1 MLDELL
7 KLEMDGYIRSQ
18 KHNTLPLTIY
28 NYSAKTQYESYW
40 TDLTSRCRALVTDS
54 SGKIVCN
61 PLPKFHNWQENKGKY
76 SCNFKK
82 SFKVYDKLDG
92 SYIQVFLY
100 DGQLIVTSRG
110 SFHSDQAVA
119 ANKLVKQMDYDWQE
133 GLTYIFELVG
143 PSNQIVLQYPQD
155 ELILLAV
162 RDCNGDLDIAD
173 FPFKKTEMI
182 ELNLSKYKDFKKL
195 KHLSDKEGYVILFE
209 DGNRVKFKFSEYVE
223 RHRWVTGIT
232 SYVIWESLR
241 DGKFD
246 ELLEAIPDEVY
257 DWVKE
262 VAKELK
268 YQYFKVTRTVVS
280 DSFQI
285 GDCDSRKEFAELIK
299 DHPYKTE
306 MFLKYDC
313 KSIDSTVWKRIKPEF
328 QRPTILTGYKVN
340 EH

>member
-1 MLDELL
+1 MLGELL
-7 KLEMDGYIRSQ
+7 KLEMNGYVRSQ
-18 KHNTLPLTIY
+18 SHNGLPLAIW

-40 TDLTSRCRALVTDS
+40 NDLTLKCRGLVTDDE
-54 SGKIVCN
+54 GNIVN
-61 PLPKFHNWQENKGKY
+61 YPLNKFFNWQEDKGKY

-100 DGQLIVTSRG
+100 DGQLIVSSRG
-110 SFHSDQAVA
+110 SFHSDQAIA
-119 ANKLVKQMDYDWQE
+119 ANKLVKQMNYDWQE

-143 PSNQIVLQYPQD
+143 PSNQIVLQYPED

-173 FPFKKTEMI
+173 FPFKKTETI

-209 DGNRVKFKFSEYVE
+209 DGNRAKFKFSEYV
-223 RHRWVTGIT
+223 GIT

-306 MFLKYDC
+306 MFLKYDS
-313 KSIDSTVWKRIKPEF
+313 KSIDDAVWKRIKPEF
-328 QRPTILTGYKVN
+328 QRPTMLTGYKVN
-340 EH
+340 EY